1 MVVEYKGQEFE
12 QNPNQVSEAMQFK
25 GEIYIKYADHS
36 CMDVYG
42 FSESQVIEQ
51 VKKFKE
57 IEPRT
62 FVVEI
67 FGPENHFSPR
77 TYVSTQYFYQSM
89 RKFLVA
95 FTASCSNG
103 IMTDKVYFY
112 NDEKANPASFE
123 SRINAML
130 KPSYVKNIISWSLI
144 ED

>member
-42 FSESQVIEQ
+42 FSEAQVIEQ

-62 FVVEI
+62 FVVEVY
-67 FGPENHFSPR
+67 GAENIGSKR
-77 TYVSTQYFYQSM
+77 SYITTQYFY
-89 RKFLVA
+89 
-95 FTASCSNG
+95 
-103 IMTDKVYFY
+103 
-112 NDEKANPASFE
+112 
-123 SRINAML
+123 
-130 KPSYVKNIISWSLI
+130 
-144 ED
+144 